1 MLHIFNQVVAG
12 GDMIRLELDMTPQEI
27 DSLLKEQ
34 YDEMDRQT
42 LEAFKRVLQ
51 RALEIQRAKMR
62 ADGGYNDDTGQLRS
76 STGGIIYRDGKV
88 LHEDFKLA
96 PYGTDKTPGFEE
108 GRKKALAELRE
119 SKGWG
124 ITIVAG
130 MEYAS
135 WVQIRHGLS
144 VVIDASKE
152 VEKSLDQAF
161 NEVSV

>member
-1 MLHIFNQVVAG
+1 
-12 GDMIRLELDMTPQEI
+12 MIRLVPDMTPQEI

-88 LHEDFKLA
+88 LFEDFKLA
-96 PYGTDKTPGFEE
+96 PYGTDKTPGLEE
-108 GRKKALAELRE
+108 GRQKAFAELRE

-135 WVQIRHGLS
+135 WVETNHDLS
-144 VVIDASKE
+144 VITVASKE
-152 VEKSLDQAF
+152 IAKTLDQAF

>member
-1 MLHIFNQVVAG
+1 
-12 GDMIRLELDMTPQEI
+12 MIRLELDMTPQEI

-96 PYGTDKTPGFEE
+96 PYGTDKTPGLDE
-108 GRKKALAELRE
+108 GRRKALAELRE

-135 WVQIRHGLS
+135 WVESRHGLS
-144 VVIDASKE
+144 VITDASKE
-152 VEKSLDQAF
+152 VEKTLDQAF
-161 NEVSV
+161 NDVAV

>member
-1 MLHIFNQVVAG
+1 
-12 GDMIRLELDMTPQEI
+12 MIRLVPDMTPQEI
-27 DSLLKEQ
+27 DSLLREQ

-42 LEAFKRVLQ
+42 REAFKKVLQ

-88 LHEDFKLA
+88 LFEDFKLA
-96 PYGTDKTPGFEE
+96 PYGTDKTPGLET
-108 GRKKALAELRE
+108 GRKLALEELRE

-135 WVQIRHGLS
+135 WVESRHGLS
-144 VVIDASKE
+144 VITDASKE
-152 VEKSLDQAF
+152 VEKTLDQAF
-161 NEVSV
+161 NDVAV

>member
-1 MLHIFNQVVAG
+1 
-12 GDMIRLELDMTPQEI
+12 MIRLELDMTPQEI
-27 DSLLKEQ
+27 DLLLKEQ

-96 PYGTDKTPGFEE
+96 PYGTDKTPGLQE
-108 GRKKALAELRE
+108 GRKLALAELRE

-135 WVQIRHGLS
+135 WVESNHGLS

-152 VEKSLDQAF
+152 IEKTLDQAF